1 MPKFETQH
9 NYKPSKGQSFSKEE
23 NEYSYIENKDT
34 GLSEL
39 KVTGKTNIYEKIQA
53 GMPGTDIND
62 ILKAQNTTLDE
73 LVKNN
78 KVEQTKEIIDY
89 TKTPTNFLELFNLE
103 KKLKTD
109 LAKATK
115 KKEELIIQQ
124 KNAEEALKTKPKEE
138 KEEKEEKPK
147 GEK

>member
-1 MPKFETQH
+1 MPKFTTQH
-9 NYKPSKGQSFSKEE
+9 NYTPSKGQTFSKEE
-23 NEYSYIENKDT
+23 NDYSYIEDKNT
-34 GLSEL
+34 GLNTL
-39 KVTGKTNIYEKIQA
+39 QVTGKTNIYEKIQA

-78 KVEQTKEIIDY
+78 KVEQSEEIMDY
-89 TKTPTNFLELFNLE
+89 TKTPKTFLELFDLD
-103 KKLKTD
+103 KKLKED

-124 KNAEEALKTKPKEE
+124 KNAEEALKAKPKEE
-138 KEEKEEKPK
+138 AKPK
-147 GEK
+147 GDK